1 MIMETKDPALTKAP
15 ISSHDAQAEIIK
27 DTTATH
33 HNEHSHHALI
43 DDIADDEVK
52 GTQVLQETIIGSNLI
67 DDIENLDNDSIDA
80 SDANRRTS
88 RQIAGESVTHEEP
101 LRKVV
106 VSEELAKRDV
116 IERNTGS
123 NTTVSANTASTYD
136 SEVGYD
142 HDKLEA
148 DTSVTNH
155 TDTFKDNRVGSEH
168 VNDGDNPARQPD
180 RRDQQGSTAFDEGI
194 NEETVGSEAP
204 KSEDINDRNRY
215 ASIDNAQSRVLAP
228 DQEGDESITP
238 KGMG

>member
-1 MIMETKDPALTKAP
+1 METKDPALTKTP
-15 ISSHDAQAEIIK
+15 MSSHDAQAEIIK

-33 HNEHSHHALI
+33 HTEHSHHALI
-43 DDIADDEVK
+43 DDVADDEVK

-67 DDIENLDNDSIDA
+67 DDIENLDKDSSDA
-80 SDANRRTS
+80 SQANHRTK

-101 LRKVV
+101 LRKAIVN
-106 VSEELAKRDV
+106 EELAKRDGMDQ
-116 IERNTGS
+116 NT
-123 NTTVSANTASTYD
+123 VPVTASTRD
-136 SEVGYD
+136 NDTRNISNNSVRN
-142 HDKLEA
+142 HDELEA
-148 DTSVTNH
+148 ETSITNN
-155 TDTFKDNRVGSEH
+155 TDTFKDGRVGSEH
-168 VNDGDNPARQPD
+168 VNEGDDPARQPD

-238 KGMG
+238 KGIG